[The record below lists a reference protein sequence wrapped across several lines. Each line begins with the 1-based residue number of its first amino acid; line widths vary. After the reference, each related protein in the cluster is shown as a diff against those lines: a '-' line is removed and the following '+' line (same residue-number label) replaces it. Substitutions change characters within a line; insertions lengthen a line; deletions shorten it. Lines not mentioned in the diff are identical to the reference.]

1 MELLSM
7 KCPNC
12 AGEINYKHGKT
23 SCKCPY
29 CDSVIKISMSAED
42 LDYEQMMRDNA
53 AAEEAKKTYLAK
65 LKNWQTIKYISMAL
79 CLVIGFVF
87 GFAPEHSSV
96 QTIVGFPVIV
106 LLFGGGPILHSFAP
120 TPPDIILNKITPK
133 ERPNSTGALYGIVI
147 GMVLLG
153 GVFGEMA
160 KGDGSS
166 ENDSASSVAS
176 VVYEM
181 DQGR

>member
-42 LDYEQMMRDNA
+42 LDYEQMMRDSA
-53 AAEEAKKTYLAK
+53 AAENAKKNYLAK
-65 LKNWQTIKYISMAL
+65 LKRWQTIKYVSMVL
-79 CLVIGFVF
+79 CVVIGFVF
-87 GFAPEHSSV
+87 GFAPEHSSMS
-96 QTIVGFPVIV
+96 TISGFPVIV

-120 TPPDIILNKITPK
+120 TPSDIILNKLTPK
-133 ERPNSTGALYGIVI
+133 ERPSSTGALYGIVI
-147 GMVLLG
+147 GMLLLG
-153 GVFGEMA
+153 GVIGEMV
-160 KGDGSS
+160 KGDSSS
-166 ENDSASSVAS
+166 EKDSGSSVAS
-176 VVYEM
+176 VVFEM
-181 DQGR
+181 SQGR